1 MFEVSMGFASEGS
14 LEFASEGS
22 LELAAKVILRFAIAS
37 VILQSVLDPWYCR
50 LERAL
55 RIQDS

>member
-1 MFEVSMGFASEGS
+1 MGFASEGS